1 MPALVIKE
9 SRRRKR
15 NLQGPKNLET
25 SAETPKRAKIAKAK
39 KSGWSGKIILE
50 PFWSFSLSFPDA
62 I

>member
-50 PFWSFSLSFPDA
+50 FFSSKFL
-62 I
+62 

>member
-1 MPALVIKE
+1 MPVIHTKE

-15 NLQGPKNLET
+15 NIQGPKNVET
-25 SAETPKRAKIAKAK
+25 STETPKRAKIAKAK